1 MAPLV
6 TSAGV
11 ALIWPVLAHNELV
24 ISGAALIVAC
34 VLAILPR
41 RWRHAGTA
49 LPLSWRSCS
58 SPCDRHPLVQ
68 LSPGQKPGLF
78 LACRLVNVRDI
89 ESGKVRATRE
99 LFGVDQD
106 HIPRAN
112 GCRRLS
118 EQRQLGES
126 RLCVS
131 N

>member
-78 LACRLVNVRDI
+78 FVCPN
-89 ESGKVRATRE
+89 
-99 LFGVDQD
+99 
-106 HIPRAN
+106 PRALN
-112 GCRRLS
+112 LNPSG
-118 EQRQLGES
+118 GERS
-126 RLCVS
+126 GIPSVLIG
-131 N
+131 

>member
-1 MAPLV
+1 MPAPV
-6 TSAGV
+6 SAAEPRLPG
-11 ALIWPVLAHNELV
+11 PD
-24 ISGAALIVAC
+24 
-34 VLAILPR
+34 LPR
-41 RWRHAGTA
+41 YGA
-49 LPLSWRSCS
+49 
-58 SPCDRHPLVQ
+58 
-68 LSPGQKPGLF
+68 
-78 LACRLVNVRDI
+78 RDI
-89 ESGKVRATRE
+89 ERGTVRATRE